1 MKNKKVTALLL
12 GAAFTFS
19 ICVTGCAGKE
29 AGEEGLGES
38 TEQGSIEQG
47 GAGQGSIEQSGTGQG
62 SAEQGGAE
70 HGSTGQGSTEQ
81 GGTKQE
87 GAGQGAETAPQE
99 DENPFSNLNEF
110 QALALDGS
118 TITQDDF
125 LDKDITV
132 INFWALSCGPCL
144 AEMPDLAALEK
155 ALPDNIQLMTVCLDG
170 NGNEEYV
177 EYVLDQTGFE
187 GMTLLAGD
195 GDLLVL
201 CQELQYTPT
210 TVLVDSEGNTVGEAI
225 IGGKENLAEFYT
237 ACINSALT
245 DMGKDEISIGTESDT
260 E

>member
-1 MKNKKVTALLL
+1 MKNKRLAALLL
-12 GAAFTFS
+12 GAVIAFGMCT
-19 ICVTGCAGKE
+19 TGCAGGE
-29 AGEEGLGES
+29 TGEESSRAGAEPGS
-38 TEQGSIEQG
+38 TEQGS
-47 GAGQGSIEQSGTGQG
+47 AGQDGTGQG
-62 SAEQGGAE
+62 SAEP
-70 HGSTGQGSTEQ
+70 
-81 GGTKQE
+81 
-87 GAGQGAETAPQE
+87 GAGTAPQE

-125 LDKDITV
+125 SDKDITV

-170 NGNEEYV
+170 GGNEEYV
-177 EYVLDQTGFE
+177 EYVLDQSGFE
-187 GMTLLAGD
+187 GPTLLSGE

-245 DMGKDEISIGTESDT
+245 DMGKDEISIDTES
-260 E
+260 EAE

>member
-1 MKNKKVTALLL
+1 MKRKKLAALLL
-12 GAAFTFS
+12 GAACAFS
-19 ICVTGCAGKE
+19 ICATGCAGKE
-29 AGEEGLGES
+29 AGEENFSGS
-38 TEQGSIEQG
+38 TGQGSEEQG
-47 GAGQGSIEQSGTGQG
+47 GTGQRSAEQGGTGQG
-62 SAEQGGAE
+62 SAEP
-70 HGSTGQGSTEQ
+70 
-81 GGTKQE
+81 
-87 GAGQGAETAPQE
+87 GAGTAPQE

-125 LDKDITV
+125 SDKDITV

-170 NGNEEYV
+170 GGNEEYV
-177 EYVLDQTGFE
+177 EYVLDQSGFE
-187 GMTLLAGD
+187 GTTLLSGE

-245 DMGKDEISIGTESDT
+245 DMGKDEISIDTES
-260 E
+260 EAE

>member
-1 MKNKKVTALLL
+1 MKNKRLAALLL
-12 GAAFTFS
+12 GAVIAFGMCT
-19 ICVTGCAGKE
+19 TGCAGGE
-29 AGEEGLGES
+29 AGEGSTGADAGQGSAGQGGAEQGSTGQGG
-38 TEQGSIEQG
+38 TEQGS
-47 GAGQGSIEQSGTGQG
+47 TGQG
-62 SAEQGGAE
+62 SAEQGAA
-70 HGSTGQGSTEQ
+70 GQEGTEQ
-81 GGTKQE
+81 G
-87 GAGQGAETAPQE
+87 AGNTGAETEPQE

-125 LDKDITV
+125 SDKDITV

-155 ALPDNIQLMTVCLDG
+155 ALPENIQLMTVCLDG
-170 NGNEEYV
+170 GGNEEYV
-177 EYVLDQTGFE
+177 EYVLDQSGFE
-187 GMTLLAGD
+187 GTTLLSGE
-195 GDLLVL
+195 GDLLAL

-245 DMGKDEISIGTESDT
+245 DMGKDEISIGTES
-260 E
+260 EAE

>member
-1 MKNKKVTALLL
+1 MKNRKLTAHFF
-12 GAAFTFS
+12 AAILTFS
-19 ICVTGCAGKE
+19 IIITGCAGKE
-29 AGEEGLGES
+29 SGEVSSAAGGEQNS
-38 TEQGSIEQG
+38 AAREDTEQG
-47 GAGQGSIEQSGTGQG
+47 AGSGQ
-62 SAEQGGAE
+62 
-70 HGSTGQGSTEQ
+70 
-81 GGTKQE
+81 
-87 GAGQGAETAPQE
+87 AETQNEETLKTGSNGNGIQEE
-99 DENPFSNLNEF
+99 DEPQFSSLNEF

-125 LDKDITV
+125 ADKDITV

-187 GMTLLAGD
+187 GTTLLAGD

-225 IGGKENLAEFYT
+225 VGGKENLAQFYT

-245 DMGKDEISIGTESDT
+245 DMGKDEISIGTESNNA